1 MANGKWFYGQLI
13 RSIYCR
19 PDEGGSGELIMNAH
33 GIQQNASKL
42 GERRERERDR
52 EGSDRSGKE
61 REERRR

>member
-42 GERRERERDR
+42 GERRDR

-61 REERRR
+61 RGERRR